1 VGVADVLEETIILVE
16 MLEQVD
22 LEVAVLVEKDLL
34 LDPPLRH
41 HLTQFYMEKMQL

>member
-1 VGVADVLEETIILVE
+1 

-22 LEVAVLVEKDLL
+22 LEVAVLVEKELKVQ
-34 LDPPLRH
+34 PLRH